1 MSRPAI
7 SAQHVGKT
15 FQLGDGIV
23 HDTLR
28 DHLAAAGHAVFS
40 RKRGGASGAKPAN
53 EREFRALDDV
63 SFDVAPGE
71 TVGII
76 GRNGAGKS
84 TLLKILSQISE
95 PTTGEIRVRG
105 RLAALLE
112 VGAGFHPELTGR
124 ENVFLNGSI
133 LGMSRVE
140 IRRKFDEIVAFA
152 EVEKFLDTPVKRY
165 SSGMYVRLAFAVAAH
180 LEADIMVVDE
190 VLAVGDAAFQAKCMK
205 KMGDI
210 TGNEGRTILFVSH
223 NLAAVEQLCS
233 RGIYLEGGRLLLDGP
248 VTKVLDAYQRSFERN
263 EIGNTSDEV
272 PEGRARFL
280 RWKLEGSS
288 LGEPHTCYTR
298 ETCVFVVTLKCRMDV
313 KDAGMSFLLWDAEG
327 RLAVSGHI
335 WEKGGPPVDLAPGL
349 HEFRVTVRLPIKPG
363 LYQVD
368 VRFYSRLQPEIDCSV
383 LQPKLNVLSLN
394 SAMPS
399 RWQGFLTEQL
409 DFDIH
414 SLETAP
420 SE

>member
-1 MSRPAI
+1 MPRPAI
-7 SAQHVGKT
+7 VAHNVGKT
-15 FQLGDGIV
+15 FRLGDGLV

-28 DHLAAAGHAVFS
+28 DQIAAFGRS
-40 RKRGGASGAKPAN
+40 LIRR
-53 EREFRALDDV
+53 RATRRDTAAPPKAALFQALSDV
-63 SFDVAPGE
+63 SFEISPGE

-95 PTTGEIRVRG
+95 PTTGEIRIRG

-133 LGMSRVE
+133 LGMSRAE

-152 EVEKFLDTPVKRY
+152 EVETFLDTPVKRY

-205 KMGDI
+205 KMGDV

-223 NLAAVEQLCS
+223 NLSAVEQLCR
-233 RGIYLEGGRLLLDGP
+233 RGLYLDGGRLLLDGP
-248 VTKVLDAYQRSFERN
+248 ISKALDAYQRSFERN
-263 EIGNTSDEV
+263 PEGGFSMEV
-272 PEGRARFL
+272 PEGQARFL
-280 RWKLEGSS
+280 HWELEGNA
-288 LGEPHTCYTR
+288 LGEPHPCQTR
-298 ETCVFVVTLKCRMDV
+298 ETCTFLFTLKSRLHV
-313 KDAGMSFLLWDAEG
+313 KDAGMSFLLWDMEG
-327 RLAVSGHI
+327 RLMVSGNL
-335 WEKGGPPVDLAPGL
+335 WERGDPAVDLGPGL

-368 VRFYSRLQPEIDCSV
+368 VRFYGRVQPDIESTV
-383 LQPKLNVLSLN
+383 LQPKLHVLPLN
-394 SAMPS
+394 NSMPP
-399 RWQGFLTEQL
+399 RWQGT
-409 DFDIH
+409 IK
-414 SLETAP
+414 
-420 SE
+420 